1 VRLTVH
7 SDLYAVVRLDPDA
20 EVPGWWAAAGPVS
33 SVTRTGSEL
42 SIVCREANVP
52 AAASAERGWR
62 VLEVAGPLA
71 FTLTGVL
78 AALAVPLAAAEITLF
93 ALSTFETDY
102 LLLRERDLERA
113 SDALRDAGHE
123 VAAP

>member
-1 VRLTVH
+1 MQLTVH
-7 SDLYAVVRLDPDA
+7 VERYAIVRLDPDA
-20 EVPGWWAAAGPVS
+20 EVPAWATTGPVS
-33 SVTRTGSEL
+33 SVTRTESEL
-42 SIVCREANVP
+42 SIVCREDVVP
-52 AAASAERGWR
+52 DGSRAERGWR

-78 AALAVPLAAAEITLF
+78 ASLTTPLAAAGVTLF

-102 LLLRERDLERA
+102 LLVREHDLERA
-113 SDALRDAGHE
+113 SAALREAGHG